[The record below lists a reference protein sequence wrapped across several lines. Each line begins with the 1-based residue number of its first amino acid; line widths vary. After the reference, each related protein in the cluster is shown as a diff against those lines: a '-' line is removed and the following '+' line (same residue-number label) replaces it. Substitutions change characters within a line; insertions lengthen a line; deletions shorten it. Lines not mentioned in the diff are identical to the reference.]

1 MLMNNRSN
9 EKFQFRM
16 NFTFWACRRT
26 GCAARC
32 LLMLASWLLLEAKCE
47 ASFSHPG
54 WHLAWHD
61 EFNKDGPPDPANWS
75 YERGFVRNHEL
86 QWYQP
91 ENAFCT
97 NGILVLEA
105 RPEHRPNPTYR
116 ANSANWGRRRQW
128 IDYTSG
134 SINTRDKQQFLYG
147 RFEMRARIDIRSGS
161 WPAFWTLGTDA
172 SDVGWPACG
181 EVDIMEFYAG
191 NVLANFG
198 YGLDNR
204 TKWLAIR
211 KPVAGLG
218 GDEWAKQFH
227 IWRMDWDTNSM
238 DLFLDGK
245 LMNHLDLK
253 TADAADEGNPFR
265 KPQYLLLNL
274 AIGSNGGDPS
284 QTAFPIRY
292 EIDWVRVY
300 QRNK

>member
-1 MLMNNRSN
+1 
-9 EKFQFRM
+9 
-16 NFTFWACRRT
+16 
-26 GCAARC
+26 
-32 LLMLASWLLLEAKCE
+32 MLASGFLMVTKCE
-47 ASFSHPG
+47 ASFWHPG

-75 YERGFVRNHEL
+75 YEQGFVRNHEL

-105 RPEHRPNPTYR
+105 LPEHRPNPTYR
-116 ANSANWGRRRQW
+116 TNSANWGRQRQW
-128 IDYTSG
+128 IDYTSA
-134 SINTRDKQQFLYG
+134 SINSHNKQQFLYG
-147 RFEMRARIDIRSGS
+147 RFEMRARIDIRQGS
-161 WPAFWTLGTDA
+161 WPAFWTLGSDA
-172 SDVGWPACG
+172 SSVGWPACG
-181 EVDIMEFYAG
+181 EVDIMEFYAR

-198 YGLDNR
+198 YRLDSR
-204 TKWLAIR
+204 TKWLAIK

-218 GDEWAKQFH
+218 GDEWAKKFH
-227 IWRMDWDTNSM
+227 IWRMDWDTNKM
-238 DLFLDGK
+238 DLYLDGK

-253 TADAADEGNPFR
+253 TADAADHGNPFR

-284 QTAFPIRY
+284 HTAFPIRY